1 MALTNEQYLF
11 LIKEKG
17 NMESVSAHG
26 IYTGVN
32 ANWLNDFTRM
42 YKILY
47 PSDAPMRQS
56 CGACVKSALLKVYP
70 LVIEYENK

>member
-17 NMESVSAHG
+17 NMESVARDG
-26 IYTGVN
+26 TYTGVN

-47 PSDAPMRQS
+47 PNDAPMRQS
-56 CGACVKSALLKVYP
+56 CGACVKSALLKVYQ

>member
-17 NMESVSAHG
+17 NMQSVSAHG

-32 ANWLNDFTRM
+32 AEWLNDFTRL
-42 YKILY
+42 YKILF
-47 PSDAPMRQS
+47 PNDPPMRQS
-56 CGACVKSALLKVYP
+56 CGACVKSALAKVHQ